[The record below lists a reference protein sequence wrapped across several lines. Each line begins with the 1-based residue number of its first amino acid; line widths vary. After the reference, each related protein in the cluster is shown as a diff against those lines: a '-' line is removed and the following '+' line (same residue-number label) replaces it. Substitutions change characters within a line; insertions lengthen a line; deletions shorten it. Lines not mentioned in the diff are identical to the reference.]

1 MRETHGTIGDFT
13 RQQGNGA
20 RERDPKAQ
28 TDVKLEE
35 VYVGLSF
42 SRSGYRHFYYFL
54 WVPIIK
60 GMVYSFYNIDFVK
73 GNTFVGFDNY
83 VKIFNNPDLWLSVKN
98 TLYFMFLTLV
108 MGFWVPIAA
117 AIAISELKFFQ
128 GFARIAAYLPFV
140 VPGVVLYGMW
150 RWMYDPVGPINALL
164 GWFGADPVSFI
175 SDGRFSMISIVF
187 METWQQFGS
196 AMLIYLAGVLS
207 IPRDWYE
214 AAEIDGAGV
223 WSRIKYITLPS
234 MRSLI
239 MLMLIL
245 QIIGTSQAYQSQL
258 ALLDGGPN
266 KATLTYA
273 LFTVKNAFTQLDYG
287 AGTALGVLMFVV
299 LGILGIIQFKLN
311 REEY

>member
-1 MRETHGTIGDFT
+1 MEETIISPGSTHQEPEYKT
-13 RQQGNGA
+13 RT
-20 RERDPKAQ
+20 RKKRLTSLK
-28 TDVKLEE
+28 K
-35 VYVGLSF
+35 YMW
-42 SRSGYRHFYYFL
+42 GYLFLAPAIAIFIVFL

-60 GMVYSFYNIDFVK
+60 GMVYSFYNIDFVN
-73 GNTFVGFDNY
+73 GNIFVGMDNY
-83 VKIFNNPDLWLSVKN
+83 IKILNNPDLLLSVRN
-98 TLYFMFLTLV
+98 TLYYMLLTLII
-108 MGFWVPIAA
+108 GFWVPIAA
-117 AIAISELKFFQ
+117 SIAISELKLFQ
-128 GFARIAAYLPFV
+128 GFARIAAYLPYV

-150 RWMYDPVGPINALL
+150 RWMYDPVGPINAVL
-164 GWFGADPVSFI
+164 GWFGADPTSFI
-175 SDGRFSMISIVF
+175 SDSRYSMIALVF

-239 MLMLIL
+239 VLMLIL
-245 QIIGTSQAYQSQL
+245 QLIGTSQAYQSQL
-258 ALLDGGPN
+258 AMLDGGPN

-273 LFTVKNAFTQLDYG
+273 LLTVKYAFTQLDYG

-299 LGILGIIQFKLN
+299 LSVLGIVQFKLTK
-311 REEY
+311 EDY